1 MKNIILYLLSFLT
14 TFVSVILYTS
24 LLLKILYFF
33 NILKY
38 DNIDI
43 KALNTFIILS
53 ILYLLIAYSIIIYQL
68 TRK

>member
-1 MKNIILYLLSFLT
+1 MKNLILYSLSFLT

-43 KALNTFIILS
+43 KALNTFILSS
-53 ILYLLIAYSIIIYQL
+53 ILYLLIAYAIIIYQL